1 MKLNRVTALFLGLVL
16 AFSLAACG
24 QGASSASTASSSASS
39 AAAEGKT
46 EEQLL
51 ADENEILSAN
61 DALWEKVFS
70 SMDKNVTETT
80 LSTNYGDFLLSAVEK
95 AKDQFS
101 DEEYKTL
108 TADAE
113 KIRAIEE
120 QIAALAPADAAASSA
135 AAQGTAFPQFEGSD
149 LEGNPV
155 DNSLFAG
162 NAFTVVNFWFN
173 GCKPCVEELDDLNAL
188 NEKVKAQGGEVVGI
202 NTETLD
208 GSQQGIE
215 AAKKLLAAKGASYRN
230 IYFASGSEAGK
241 FALNIMAFPTTYVFD
256 RDGNVVGQPLLGG
269 IDKEENLAALQK
281 NIDAALARTA
291 PNKLFSPAA
300 YGRLFLFAAGIAMHA
315 RAPDGIRWG
324 RSILLPAKERISM
337 KNTGTL
343 RIQTFAARQSA
354 PVEGVTVAVQGDG
367 FTLHRITDATG
378 SAADIPV
385 EAPACTLSLD
395 EDNTTR
401 PYAIVSLT
409 AAKPGYRTV
418 RIEGIQIFAG
428 QVTLAQPQMLPVTEE
443 DRDIPDAPIV
453 IPPHALFAGSGGSG
467 PQPRENC
474 TPRVL
479 DQVVIPKNIT
489 VHLGKPAASAR
500 NVTVSFRDYIA
511 NVASSEVYPTWPE
524 QALRANIHC
533 QISLALN
540 RIYTE
545 WYPSKGYTFNIT
557 NSTSY
562 DQYYVHGR
570 TVFEVMVRITDDIF
584 NTYLR
589 KRGTVNP
596 YYSEY
601 CDGKSV
607 TCPGLKQWGTV
618 TLANNG
624 RSALQILRY
633 YYGSSIEIVRTKNI
647 RSIPQSYP
655 GTPLRQGSR
664 GTAVFTLQRQLNR
677 IAKDYPFLGKLT
689 VDGVFGSRMAATVR
703 AFQKQFNLT
712 ADGVVGRQT
721 WYKISYIYVSVK
733 DLAELTS
740 EGETSTGTL
749 SNGTW
754 NGTVLSTG
762 ASGSAVE
769 QVQFWLNTLAQYDS
783 AIPSVKVDGVFG
795 TATAN
800 AVRAFQRKYG
810 LTVDG
815 IVGQTTWKELY
826 DEFLSIQSD
835 NGTPNAY
842 PGTPL
847 REGSSGQNVRL
858 VQFWLKIA
866 RTVYTSL
873 ESVTVDGKFGAG
885 TAAAVRRFQRYFGLT
900 ADGVVG
906 RTTWQKLYEVYN
918 DIANRLLSSSL
929 RPGEYPGV
937 LRSGSTGTPVRELQF
952 YLYLMSA
959 YESSIPPVSIDGKFG
974 ADTERAVR
982 AYQRFAGLTVDGV
995 VGRTTWNSLYGR
1007 ASQLRSSGPVVTLKR
1022 LPYPGTPLTV
1032 GSSGKAVLYYNLLLL
1047 RIAYYFSSVEAPPLA
1062 DRYTDETATATRS
1075 AQQLLGLEQT
1085 GIADADTWT
1094 AVEALSLQLAA
1105 HAPNPDRDTPSG
1117 TAYPG
1122 RAIAEGSAGQEVGQ
1136 VERWINRRAQLS
1148 CGEGYVADNNRF
1160 GASDA
1165 AAVRAVQQQAGLQ
1178 PVNGIVYRETWHAL
1192 QAQCTDPCGCEKEE

>member
-1 MKLNRVTALFLGLVL
+1 
-16 AFSLAACG
+16 
-24 QGASSASTASSSASS
+24 
-39 AAAEGKT
+39 
-46 EEQLL
+46 
-51 ADENEILSAN
+51 
-61 DALWEKVFS
+61 
-70 SMDKNVTETT
+70 
-80 LSTNYGDFLLSAVEK
+80 
-95 AKDQFS
+95 
-101 DEEYKTL
+101 
-108 TADAE
+108 
-113 KIRAIEE
+113 
-120 QIAALAPADAAASSA
+120 
-135 AAQGTAFPQFEGSD
+135 
-149 LEGNPV
+149 
-155 DNSLFAG
+155 
-162 NAFTVVNFWFN
+162 
-173 GCKPCVEELDDLNAL
+173 
-188 NEKVKAQGGEVVGI
+188 
-202 NTETLD
+202 
-208 GSQQGIE
+208 
-215 AAKKLLAAKGASYRN
+215 
-230 IYFASGSEAGK
+230 
-241 FALNIMAFPTTYVFD
+241 
-256 RDGNVVGQPLLGG
+256 
-269 IDKEENLAALQK
+269 
-281 NIDAALARTA
+281 
-291 PNKLFSPAA
+291 
-300 YGRLFLFAAGIAMHA
+300 
-315 RAPDGIRWG
+315 
-324 RSILLPAKERISM
+324 M
-337 KNTGTL
+337 KNTGIL
-343 RIQTFAARQSA
+343 RIQAFGARQSS
-354 PVEGVTVAVQGDG
+354 PIEGVLVTVSGNG
-367 FTLHRITDATG
+367 FTIQRITDAEG
-378 SAADIPV
+378 NAADLSI
-385 EAPACTLSLD
+385 EAPSCALSLQ
-395 EDNTTR
+395 EDNTVR
-401 PYAIVSLT
+401 PYAVVDLT
-409 AAKPGYRTV
+409 AVKAGYRTV
-418 RIEGIQIFAG
+418 RIQGVQIFAG
-428 QVTLAQPQMLPVTEE
+428 QVTLAQPEMIPDTEE
-443 DRDIPDAPIV
+443 GRDIPNVPVV
-453 IPPHALFAGSGGSG
+453 IPEHSLFTGDGGSG
-467 PQPRENC
+467 PEPVQNC
-474 TPRVL
+474 VPRVL
-479 DQVVIPKNIT
+479 DRVIIPKNIT
-489 VHLGKPAASAR
+489 VHLGRPAASAR

-570 TVFEVMVRITDDIF
+570 TVFDVMVRITDDIF
-584 NTYLR
+584 NTYIR
-589 KRGTVNP
+589 KTGTVNP

-618 TLANNG
+618 TLANQG
-624 RSALQILRY
+624 RNALQILKY
-633 YYGSSIEIVRTKNI
+633 YYGNDIEIIRTSNI
-647 RSIPQSYP
+647 QSIPQSYP
-655 GTPLRQGSR
+655 GSPIRQGDS

-677 IAKDYPFLGKLT
+677 ITKDYPFLGLLT
-689 VDGVFGSRMAATVR
+689 VDGVFGAKMAATVR

-712 ADGVVGRQT
+712 ADGAVGRQT

-740 EGETSTGTL
+740 EGEVSSGTL
-749 SNGTW
+749 SDGTW
-754 NGTVLSTG
+754 GGTVLRTGST
-762 ASGSAVE
+762 GSAVE
-769 QVQFWLNTLAQYDS
+769 QLQFWLNTLAQYTS
-783 AIPSVKVDGVFG
+783 SIPSVTVDGVFG
-795 TATAN
+795 SGTAA

-815 IVGQTTWKELY
+815 VVGRTTWTEVY
-826 DEFLSIQSD
+826 DQFRSIQSD

-873 ESVTVDGKFGAG
+873 ANVTVDGKFGAG
-885 TAAAVRRFQRYFGLT
+885 TAAAVQRFQRYFGLT

-918 DIANRLLSSSL
+918 DIANRLLSPSL

-937 LRSGSTGTPVRELQF
+937 LRTGSSGTAVRELQF

-959 YESSIPPVSIDGKFG
+959 YESSIPSVSIDGKFG

-1032 GSSGKAVLYYNLLLL
+1032 GSSGSAVLYYALLLQ
-1047 RIAYYFSSVEAPPLA
+1047 RIAYYFDSVENPPLS
-1062 DRYTDETATATRS
+1062 DQYTDETAAATRS

-1105 HAPNPDRDTPSG
+1105 HAPNPDRDTPPS

-1136 VERWINRRAQLS
+1136 VERWLNRRAQLS
-1148 CGEGYVADNNRF
+1148 CGEDYVADNNRF
-1160 GASDA
+1160 GAADA
-1165 AAVRAVQQQAGLQ
+1165 AAVRAVQQQAGLL
-1178 PVNGIVYRETWHAL
+1178 VTGIVNRETWAAL
-1192 QAQCTDPCGCEKEE
+1192 QAQSCNCDKEE

>member
-1 MKLNRVTALFLGLVL
+1 
-16 AFSLAACG
+16 
-24 QGASSASTASSSASS
+24 
-39 AAAEGKT
+39 
-46 EEQLL
+46 
-51 ADENEILSAN
+51 
-61 DALWEKVFS
+61 
-70 SMDKNVTETT
+70 
-80 LSTNYGDFLLSAVEK
+80 
-95 AKDQFS
+95 
-101 DEEYKTL
+101 
-108 TADAE
+108 
-113 KIRAIEE
+113 
-120 QIAALAPADAAASSA
+120 
-135 AAQGTAFPQFEGSD
+135 
-149 LEGNPV
+149 
-155 DNSLFAG
+155 
-162 NAFTVVNFWFN
+162 
-173 GCKPCVEELDDLNAL
+173 
-188 NEKVKAQGGEVVGI
+188 
-202 NTETLD
+202 
-208 GSQQGIE
+208 
-215 AAKKLLAAKGASYRN
+215 
-230 IYFASGSEAGK
+230 
-241 FALNIMAFPTTYVFD
+241 
-256 RDGNVVGQPLLGG
+256 
-269 IDKEENLAALQK
+269 
-281 NIDAALARTA
+281 
-291 PNKLFSPAA
+291 
-300 YGRLFLFAAGIAMHA
+300 
-315 RAPDGIRWG
+315 
-324 RSILLPAKERISM
+324 M

-354 PVEGVTVAVQGDG
+354 PMEGVTVAVQGDG

-395 EDNTTR
+395 EDNTIR
-401 PYAIVSLT
+401 PYAVVSLT
-409 AAKPGYRTV
+409 AAKSGYRTV

-428 QVTLAQPQMLPVTEE
+428 QITLAQPAMIPVTEE
-443 DRDIPDAPIV
+443 GKDIPDAPIV
-453 IPPHALFAGSGGSG
+453 IPPHPLFAGSGGSG
-467 PQPRENC
+467 AQPVENC

-479 DQVVIPKNIT
+479 DKVIIPKNIT

-570 TVFEVMVRITDDIF
+570 TVFDVMVRITDDIF

-633 YYGSSIEIVRTKNI
+633 YYGSDIEIVRTSNI
-647 RSIPQSYP
+647 QSIPQSYP
-655 GTPLRQGSR
+655 GSPLRQGDS

-677 IAKDYPFLGKLT
+677 ITKDYPFLGKLT

-740 EGETSTGTL
+740 EGETSNGTL
-749 SNGTW
+749 SDGTW
-754 NGTVLSTG
+754 GGTVLRTGST
-762 ASGSAVE
+762 GSAVE
-769 QVQFWLNTLAQYDS
+769 QLQFWLNTLAQYDS
-783 AIPSVKVDGVFG
+783 AIPSVTVDGVFG
-795 TATAN
+795 SGTAA

-815 IVGQTTWKELY
+815 VVGRTTWTEVY
-826 DEFLSIQSD
+826 DQFRSIQSD

-842 PGTPL
+842 PGTAL
-847 REGSSGQNVRL
+847 RQGSSGQNVRL

-866 RTVYTSL
+866 RTVYSSL
-873 ESVTVDGKFGAG
+873 NNVTVDGIFGSS
-885 TAAAVRRFQRYFGLT
+885 TAAAVRRFQTYFGLT
-900 ADGVVG
+900 SDGVVG
-906 RTTWQKLYEVYN
+906 RTTWNKLYEVYN
-918 DIANRLLSSSL
+918 DIANRLLSPSL

-937 LRSGSTGTPVRELQF
+937 LRNGSTGTAVRELQF

-959 YESSIPPVSIDGKFG
+959 YQSSIPSVSIDGRFG
-974 ADTERAVR
+974 AATEAAVR
-982 AYQRFAGLTVDGV
+982 AYQRFAGLTVDGI
-995 VGRTTWNSLYGR
+995 VGRKTWDSLYGK
-1007 ASQLRSSGPVVTLKR
+1007 ASALRSSGPVVTLKR

-1032 GSSGKAVLYYNLLLL
+1032 GTDSSAVLYYTLLLQ
-1047 RIAYYFSSVEAPPLA
+1047 RIAYYYDSVASPALS
-1062 DRYTDETATATRS
+1062 RQYTQETADATAS
-1075 AQQLLGLEQT
+1075 AQELLGLPAT
-1085 GIADADTWT
+1085 GVADAETWT

-1105 HAPNPDRDTPSG
+1105 FTPNPDRHPEQGPD
-1117 TAYPG
+1117 YPD
-1122 RAIAEGSAGQEVGQ
+1122 RAMKEGSAGPDVSLIEGWLNG
-1136 VERWINRRAQLS
+1136 RSQLY
-1148 CGEGYVADNNRF
+1148 CEEDYVADNAVF
-1160 GASDA
+1160 GPEDT
-1165 AAVRAVQQQAGLQ
+1165 AAVKDTQQRAGLE
-1178 PVNGIVYRETWHAL
+1178 PNGVVDRPTWAALRAQSHA
-1192 QAQCTDPCGCEKEE
+1192 ACDSCTEEG

>member
-1 MKLNRVTALFLGLVL
+1 
-16 AFSLAACG
+16 
-24 QGASSASTASSSASS
+24 
-39 AAAEGKT
+39 
-46 EEQLL
+46 
-51 ADENEILSAN
+51 
-61 DALWEKVFS
+61 
-70 SMDKNVTETT
+70 
-80 LSTNYGDFLLSAVEK
+80 
-95 AKDQFS
+95 
-101 DEEYKTL
+101 
-108 TADAE
+108 
-113 KIRAIEE
+113 
-120 QIAALAPADAAASSA
+120 
-135 AAQGTAFPQFEGSD
+135 
-149 LEGNPV
+149 
-155 DNSLFAG
+155 
-162 NAFTVVNFWFN
+162 
-173 GCKPCVEELDDLNAL
+173 
-188 NEKVKAQGGEVVGI
+188 
-202 NTETLD
+202 
-208 GSQQGIE
+208 
-215 AAKKLLAAKGASYRN
+215 
-230 IYFASGSEAGK
+230 
-241 FALNIMAFPTTYVFD
+241 
-256 RDGNVVGQPLLGG
+256 
-269 IDKEENLAALQK
+269 
-281 NIDAALARTA
+281 
-291 PNKLFSPAA
+291 
-300 YGRLFLFAAGIAMHA
+300 
-315 RAPDGIRWG
+315 
-324 RSILLPAKERISM
+324 M
-337 KNTGTL
+337 KNTGIL
-343 RIQTFAARQSA
+343 RIQAFGARQSS
-354 PVEGVTVAVQGDG
+354 PIEGVLVTVSGNG
-367 FTLHRITDATG
+367 FTAQRITDETG
-378 SAADIPV
+378 TAADLSI
-385 EAPACTLSLD
+385 EAPSCALSLQ
-395 EDNTTR
+395 EDNTIR
-401 PYAIVSLT
+401 PYAVVDLT
-409 AAKPGYRTV
+409 AAKAGFRTV
-418 RIEGIQIFAG
+418 RIQGVQIFAG
-428 QVTLAQPQMLPVTEE
+428 QVTLAQPEMIPETEE
-443 DRDIPDAPIV
+443 DRDVVNPPIV
-453 IPPHALFAGSGGSG
+453 IPEHSLFTGDGGSG
-467 PQPRENC
+467 PDPIENC
-474 TPRVL
+474 MPRVL
-479 DQVVIPKNIT
+479 SRVIIPKNIT

-570 TVFEVMVRITDDIF
+570 TVFDVMVRITDDIF

-589 KRGTVNP
+589 KTGTVNP

-618 TLANNG
+618 TLANQG
-624 RSALQILRY
+624 RNALQILKY
-633 YYGSSIEIVRTKNI
+633 YYGNDIEIIRASNI
-647 RSIPQSYP
+647 QSIPQSYP
-655 GTPLRQGSR
+655 GSPIRQGDS

-677 IAKDYPFLGKLT
+677 ITKDYPFLGLLT
-689 VDGVFGSRMAATVR
+689 VDGVFGARMAATVR

-712 ADGVVGRQT
+712 ADGMVGRQT

-740 EGETSTGTL
+740 EGEVSSGTL
-749 SNGTW
+749 SDGTW
-754 NGTVLSTG
+754 GGTVLRTGST
-762 ASGSAVE
+762 GSAVE
-769 QVQFWLNTLAQYDS
+769 QLQFWLNTLAQYTS
-783 AIPSVKVDGVFG
+783 SIPSVTVDGVFG
-795 TATAN
+795 SGTAA

-815 IVGQTTWKELY
+815 VVGQRTWTELY
-826 DEFLSIQSD
+826 DQFRSIQSD

-847 REGSSGQNVRL
+847 REGSAGQNVRL

-866 RTVYTSL
+866 RTVYTNL

-885 TAAAVRRFQRYFGLT
+885 TASAVRRFQRYFGLT

-906 RTTWQKLYEVYN
+906 QTTWQKLYEVYN

-937 LRSGSTGTPVRELQF
+937 LRTGSTGTAVRELQF

-1032 GSSGKAVLYYNLLLL
+1032 GSSGDTVLYYNLLLQ

-1062 DRYTDETATATRS
+1062 DRYTDETAAATRS

-1105 HAPNPDRDTPSG
+1105 HAPNPDRDTPPG

-1136 VERWINRRAQLS
+1136 VERWLNRRAQLS
-1148 CGEGYVADNNRF
+1148 CGEDYVADNNRF
-1160 GASDA
+1160 GAADA
-1165 AAVRAVQQQAGLQ
+1165 AAVRAVQQQAGLH

>member
-1 MKLNRVTALFLGLVL
+1 
-16 AFSLAACG
+16 
-24 QGASSASTASSSASS
+24 
-39 AAAEGKT
+39 
-46 EEQLL
+46 
-51 ADENEILSAN
+51 
-61 DALWEKVFS
+61 
-70 SMDKNVTETT
+70 
-80 LSTNYGDFLLSAVEK
+80 
-95 AKDQFS
+95 
-101 DEEYKTL
+101 
-108 TADAE
+108 
-113 KIRAIEE
+113 
-120 QIAALAPADAAASSA
+120 
-135 AAQGTAFPQFEGSD
+135 
-149 LEGNPV
+149 
-155 DNSLFAG
+155 
-162 NAFTVVNFWFN
+162 
-173 GCKPCVEELDDLNAL
+173 
-188 NEKVKAQGGEVVGI
+188 
-202 NTETLD
+202 
-208 GSQQGIE
+208 
-215 AAKKLLAAKGASYRN
+215 
-230 IYFASGSEAGK
+230 
-241 FALNIMAFPTTYVFD
+241 
-256 RDGNVVGQPLLGG
+256 
-269 IDKEENLAALQK
+269 
-281 NIDAALARTA
+281 
-291 PNKLFSPAA
+291 
-300 YGRLFLFAAGIAMHA
+300 
-315 RAPDGIRWG
+315 
-324 RSILLPAKERISM
+324 M

-354 PVEGVTVAVQGDG
+354 PMEGVTVAVQGDG
-367 FTLHRITDATG
+367 FTLHCITDATG
-378 SAADIPV
+378 SAADIPI

-395 EDNTTR
+395 EDNTIR
-401 PYAIVSLT
+401 PYAVVSLT
-409 AAKPGYRTV
+409 AAKSGYRTV

-428 QVTLAQPQMLPVTEE
+428 QITLAQPAMIPVTEE
-443 DRDIPDAPIV
+443 GKDIPNAPIV
-453 IPPHALFAGSGGSG
+453 IPPHPLFAGSGGSG
-467 PQPRENC
+467 AQPVENC

-479 DQVVIPKNIT
+479 DKVIIPKNIT

-570 TVFEVMVRITDDIF
+570 TVFDVMVKITDDIF

-618 TLANNG
+618 TLANQG
-624 RSALQILRY
+624 RNALQILKY
-633 YYGSSIEIVRTKNI
+633 YYGNDIEIVRTNNI
-647 RSIPQSYP
+647 QSIPQSYP
-655 GTPLRQGSR
+655 GSPIRQGDS

-677 IAKDYPFLGKLT
+677 ITKDYPFLGKLT

-740 EGETSTGTL
+740 EGEVSSGTL
-749 SNGTW
+749 SDGTW
-754 NGTVLSTG
+754 GGTVLRTGST
-762 ASGSAVE
+762 GSAVE
-769 QVQFWLNTLAQYDS
+769 QLQFWLNTLAQYES
-783 AIPSVKVDGVFG
+783 SIPSLTVDGVYG
-795 TATAN
+795 TGTAN

-815 IVGQTTWKELY
+815 VVGRATWTEVY
-826 DEFLSIQSD
+826 DQFRSIQSD

-842 PGTPL
+842 PGTAL

-866 RTVYTSL
+866 RTVYPSL
-873 ESVTVDGKFGAG
+873 SNVTVDGRFGSA
-885 TAAAVRRFQRYFGLT
+885 TAAAVRRFQTYFGLT
-900 ADGVVG
+900 SDGVVG
-906 RTTWQKLYEVYN
+906 RTTWNKLYEVYN
-918 DIANRLLSSSL
+918 DIANKLLSSSL

-937 LRSGSTGTPVRELQF
+937 LRNGSSGTAVRELQF

-959 YESSIPPVSIDGKFG
+959 YESSIPAIGIDGQFG
-974 ADTERAVR
+974 ASTEAAVR
-982 AYQRFAGLTVDGV
+982 AYQRFAGLTVDGI
-995 VGRTTWNSLYGR
+995 VGRTTWNSLYDKASTLR
-1007 ASQLRSSGPVVTLKR
+1007 ASGPVVTLKR

-1032 GSSGKAVLYYNLLLL
+1032 GSSGSAVLYYSLLLQ
-1047 RIAYYFSSVEAPPLA
+1047 RIAYYFTSVMSPPLS
-1062 DRYTDETATATRS
+1062 DQYTDETAAATRS
-1075 AQQLLGLEQT
+1075 AQELLSLPET

-1105 HAPNPDRDTPSG
+1105 HAPNPDRDTPPS

-1122 RAIAEGSAGQEVGQ
+1122 CAIAEGSAGQEVGQ
-1136 VERWINRRAQLS
+1136 VERWLNRRAQLS
-1148 CGEGYVADNNRF
+1148 CDEDYVADNNRF
-1160 GASDA
+1160 GAADA
-1165 AAVRAVQQQAGLQ
+1165 AAVRAVQQQAGLL
-1178 PVNGIVYRETWHAL
+1178 VTGIVNRETWAAL
-1192 QAQCTDPCGCEKEE
+1192 QAQSCNCDKEE

>member
-1 MKLNRVTALFLGLVL
+1 
-16 AFSLAACG
+16 
-24 QGASSASTASSSASS
+24 
-39 AAAEGKT
+39 
-46 EEQLL
+46 
-51 ADENEILSAN
+51 
-61 DALWEKVFS
+61 
-70 SMDKNVTETT
+70 
-80 LSTNYGDFLLSAVEK
+80 
-95 AKDQFS
+95 
-101 DEEYKTL
+101 
-108 TADAE
+108 
-113 KIRAIEE
+113 
-120 QIAALAPADAAASSA
+120 
-135 AAQGTAFPQFEGSD
+135 
-149 LEGNPV
+149 
-155 DNSLFAG
+155 
-162 NAFTVVNFWFN
+162 
-173 GCKPCVEELDDLNAL
+173 
-188 NEKVKAQGGEVVGI
+188 
-202 NTETLD
+202 
-208 GSQQGIE
+208 
-215 AAKKLLAAKGASYRN
+215 
-230 IYFASGSEAGK
+230 
-241 FALNIMAFPTTYVFD
+241 
-256 RDGNVVGQPLLGG
+256 
-269 IDKEENLAALQK
+269 
-281 NIDAALARTA
+281 
-291 PNKLFSPAA
+291 
-300 YGRLFLFAAGIAMHA
+300 
-315 RAPDGIRWG
+315 
-324 RSILLPAKERISM
+324 M

-385 EAPACTLSLD
+385 EAPACALSLD

-428 QVTLAQPQMLPVTEE
+428 QVTLAQPQMLPDTEE
-443 DRDIPDAPIV
+443 GRDIPDSPII

-479 DQVVIPKNIT
+479 DKVIIPKNIT

-570 TVFEVMVRITDDIF
+570 TVFDVMVRITDDIF

-618 TLANNG
+618 TLANQG
-624 RSALQILRY
+624 RTALQILKY
-633 YYGSSIEIVRTKNI
+633 YYGNDIEIVRTNNI
-647 RSIPQSYP
+647 QSIPQSYP
-655 GTPLRQGSR
+655 GSPIRQGDS

-677 IAKDYPFLGKLT
+677 ITKDYPFLGKLT

-712 ADGVVGRQT
+712 ADGMVGRQT

-740 EGETSTGTL
+740 EGEVSSGTL
-749 SNGTW
+749 SDGTW
-754 NGTVLSTG
+754 GGTVLRTGST
-762 ASGSAVE
+762 GSAVE
-769 QVQFWLNTLAQYDS
+769 QLQFWLNTLAQYES
-783 AIPSVKVDGVFG
+783 SIPSLTVDGVYG
-795 TATAN
+795 TGTAN

-815 IVGQTTWKELY
+815 VVGRATWTEVY
-826 DEFLSIQSD
+826 DQFRSIQSD

-842 PGTPL
+842 PGTAL
-847 REGSSGQNVRL
+847 REGASGQNVRL

-866 RTVYTSL
+866 RTVYPSL
-873 ESVTVDGKFGAG
+873 SNVTVDGRFGSA
-885 TAAAVRRFQRYFGLT
+885 TAAAVRRFQTYFGLT
-900 ADGVVG
+900 SDGVVG
-906 RTTWQKLYEVYN
+906 RTTWNKLYEVYN
-918 DIANRLLSSSL
+918 DIANKLLSSSL

-937 LRSGSTGTPVRELQF
+937 LRNGSSGTAVRELQF

-959 YESSIPPVSIDGKFG
+959 YESSIPAIAIDGQFG
-974 ADTERAVR
+974 ASTEAAVR
-982 AYQRFAGLTVDGV
+982 AYQRFAGLTVDGI
-995 VGRTTWNSLYGR
+995 VGRTTWNSLYDKASTLR
-1007 ASQLRSSGPVVTLKR
+1007 ASGPVVTLKR

-1032 GSSGKAVLYYNLLLL
+1032 GSSGSAVLYYSLLLQ
-1047 RIAYYFSSVEAPPLA
+1047 RIAYYFTSVVSPPLS
-1062 DRYTDETATATRS
+1062 DQYTDETAAATRS
-1075 AQQLLGLEQT
+1075 AQELLNLHET
-1085 GIADADTWT
+1085 GIADAETWT

-1105 HAPNPDRDTPSG
+1105 HAPNPDRDTPPS

-1136 VERWINRRAQLS
+1136 VERWLNRRAQLS
-1148 CGEGYVADNNRF
+1148 CGEDYVADNNRF
-1160 GASDA
+1160 GAADA
-1165 AAVRAVQQQAGLQ
+1165 AAVRAVQQQAGLL
-1178 PVNGIVYRETWHAL
+1178 VTGTVDRETWAAL
-1192 QAQCTDPCGCEKEE
+1192 QAQSCEHCNEEE

>member
-1 MKLNRVTALFLGLVL
+1 
-16 AFSLAACG
+16 
-24 QGASSASTASSSASS
+24 
-39 AAAEGKT
+39 
-46 EEQLL
+46 
-51 ADENEILSAN
+51 
-61 DALWEKVFS
+61 
-70 SMDKNVTETT
+70 
-80 LSTNYGDFLLSAVEK
+80 
-95 AKDQFS
+95 
-101 DEEYKTL
+101 
-108 TADAE
+108 
-113 KIRAIEE
+113 
-120 QIAALAPADAAASSA
+120 
-135 AAQGTAFPQFEGSD
+135 
-149 LEGNPV
+149 
-155 DNSLFAG
+155 
-162 NAFTVVNFWFN
+162 
-173 GCKPCVEELDDLNAL
+173 
-188 NEKVKAQGGEVVGI
+188 
-202 NTETLD
+202 
-208 GSQQGIE
+208 
-215 AAKKLLAAKGASYRN
+215 
-230 IYFASGSEAGK
+230 
-241 FALNIMAFPTTYVFD
+241 
-256 RDGNVVGQPLLGG
+256 
-269 IDKEENLAALQK
+269 
-281 NIDAALARTA
+281 
-291 PNKLFSPAA
+291 
-300 YGRLFLFAAGIAMHA
+300 
-315 RAPDGIRWG
+315 
-324 RSILLPAKERISM
+324 M

-354 PVEGVTVAVQGDG
+354 PMEGVTVAVQGDG
-367 FTLHRITDATG
+367 FTLHCITDATG

-395 EDNTTR
+395 EDNTIR
-401 PYAIVSLT
+401 PYAVVSLT
-409 AAKPGYRTV
+409 AAKSGYRTV

-428 QVTLAQPQMLPVTEE
+428 QITLAQPAMIPVTEE
-443 DRDIPDAPIV
+443 GKDIPNAPIV
-453 IPPHALFAGSGGSG
+453 IPPHPLFAGSGGSG
-467 PQPRENC
+467 AQPVENC

-479 DQVVIPKNIT
+479 DKVIIPKNIT

-570 TVFEVMVRITDDIF
+570 TVFDVMVRITDDIF

-633 YYGSSIEIVRTKNI
+633 YYGSDIEIVRTSNI
-647 RSIPQSYP
+647 QSIPQSYP
-655 GTPLRQGSR
+655 GSPLRQGDS

-677 IAKDYPFLGKLT
+677 ITKDYPFLGKLT

-712 ADGVVGRQT
+712 ADGMVGRQT

-740 EGETSTGTL
+740 EGEVSSGTL
-749 SNGTW
+749 SDGTW
-754 NGTVLSTG
+754 GGTVLRTGST
-762 ASGSAVE
+762 GSAVE
-769 QVQFWLNTLAQYDS
+769 QLQFWLNTLAQYES
-783 AIPSVKVDGVFG
+783 SIPSLTVDGVYGSG
-795 TATAN
+795 TAS

-815 IVGQTTWKELY
+815 VVGQTTWSSLY
-826 DEFLSIQSD
+826 DQFRSIQSD

-842 PGTPL
+842 PGTAL

-866 RTVYTSL
+866 RTVYPSL
-873 ESVTVDGKFGAG
+873 SNVTVDGRFGSA

-918 DIANRLLSSSL
+918 DIANKLLSSSL

-937 LRSGSTGTPVRELQF
+937 LRSGSSGTAVRELQF

-959 YESSIPPVSIDGKFG
+959 YESSIPAIGIDGQFG
-974 ADTERAVR
+974 ASTEAAVR
-982 AYQRFAGLTVDGV
+982 AYQRFAGLTVDGI
-995 VGRTTWNSLYGR
+995 VGRTTWNSLYDKASTLR
-1007 ASQLRSSGPVVTLKR
+1007 ASGPVVTLKR

-1032 GSSGKAVLYYNLLLL
+1032 GSSGSAVLYYSLLLQ
-1047 RIAYYFSSVEAPPLA
+1047 RIAYYFTSVMSPPLS
-1062 DRYTDETATATRS
+1062 DQYTDETAAATRS
-1075 AQQLLGLEQT
+1075 AQELLSLPET

-1105 HAPNPDRDTPSG
+1105 HAPNPDRDTPPS

-1122 RAIAEGSAGQEVGQ
+1122 CAIAEGSAGQEVGQ
-1136 VERWINRRAQLS
+1136 VERWLNRRAQLS
-1148 CGEGYVADNNRF
+1148 CDEDYVADNNRF
-1160 GASDA
+1160 GAADA
-1165 AAVRAVQQQAGLQ
+1165 AAVRAFQQQAGLQ

-1192 QAQCTDPCGCEKEE
+1192 QAQCSDPCGCEKEE